1 MTSKVQGNKR
11 NRQGNREA
19 LEKKLRSY
27 SCIGTDREN
36 GGKFHTFYKKEI
48 AELLPKNVERTV
60 SRGPTVSFLDT
71 FNSLLLKP
79 KGLKTVPFGAAH

>member
-19 LEKKLRSY
+19 LQKKLRSY
-27 SCIGTDREN
+27 SWIGSDKEN

-48 AELLPKNVERTV
+48 AELRPKKHSKNSQQRQLF
-60 SRGPTVSFLDT
+60 RFLILLIPY
-71 FNSLLLKP
+71 SLNQ
-79 KGLKTVPFGAAH
+79 KG

>member
-27 SCIGTDREN
+27 SCIGSDREN

-48 AELLPKNVERTV
+48 AELLPKKHCK
-60 SRGPTVSFLDT
+60 
-71 FNSLLLKP
+71 NSQQIHLFRFFTPLIPYSLYQ
-79 KGLKTVPFGAAH
+79 KG